1 MQMKSFMMKMDDGY
15 ELCLNRWQ
23 PDSEEDIKGV
33 IQLHHG
39 LAEHSLRYDRFGS
52 VLAEN
57 GYVLNAYD
65 MRGHGRSA
73 ELADK
78 NGNGMFG
85 KLADKKGFDRAV
97 EDLKAV
103 IDNLKRDFP
112 GKKTILF
119 GHSFG
124 SFVSQGFIEEYGK
137 EIDACILC
145 GTAGPQKLLV
155 GFGNIA
161 AHLITFF
168 TGKNKCLPI
177 LESLSFGSYNARV
190 NPVRTK
196 CDWLS
201 KNELNVDMYMM
212 DNWCGIPL
220 TNSFYCSMVEG
231 LSKIHKSKN
240 INKIPNNLPV
250 FFIYG
255 GDDPVG
261 AYGKTIKALFN
272 IYKAKGMEKVDIK
285 EYPGDRHEILNEN
298 DKEQVEND
306 IINWIDLTC
315 TRN

>member
-1 MQMKSFMMKMDDGY
+1 MLMKNFTLKMDDGY

-23 PDSEEDIKGV
+23 PDAEEEIKGV

-52 VLAEN
+52 ILAEH

-97 EDLKAV
+97 LDLKAV
-103 IDNLKRDFP
+103 TDNLKKDFP
-112 GKKTILF
+112 EKKTILM

-137 EIDACILC
+137 DIDACILC
-145 GTAGPQKLLV
+145 GTAGPQKALV
-155 GFGNIA
+155 AFGKFA

-168 TGKNKCLPI
+168 TGKNSCLKI
-177 LESLSFGSYNARV
+177 MDTLSFGSYNKKI

-196 CDWLS
+196 LDWLS
-201 KNELNVDMYMM
+201 KNNLNVDMYMM

-220 TNSFYCSMVEG
+220 TNSFFCSMTEG

-240 INKIPNNLPV
+240 IKKIPTNLPV
-250 FFIYG
+250 FFIWG
-255 GDDPVG
+255 SDDPVG
-261 AYGKTIKALFN
+261 TYGKTIKNLIE
-272 IYKAKGMEKVDIK
+272 IYKSNGMDKIDFK
-285 EYPGDRHEILNEN
+285 EYPGDRHEILNEE
-298 DKEQVEND
+298 DKETVEND
-306 IINWIDLTC
+306 IINWVEKI
-315 TRN
+315 